1 MFLAYLLPYVTYHDH
16 LFSDSLTSV
25 TAVNLLTNQEI
36 PVVISA
42 KTSFENYLDTKIGMQ
57 QLLCNWNT
65 TAFNFLCWS
74 TKCFCDKSL
83 DMVILLWTLE
93 LCSSIMKKYG

>member
-1 MFLAYLLPYVTYHDH
+1 MFLAYRLPYVTYHDH

-36 PVVISA
+36 PVVISG

-65 TAFNFLCWS
+65 IAFSFCVGAPNASVINLS
-74 TKCFCDKSL
+74 TK
-83 DMVILLWTLE
+83 
-93 LCSSIMKKYG
+93 